1 MKTRFRLSIVAL
13 CIAGVLAGCGS
24 VTNGLAFQAPTG
36 WTGTPAMFGRLQM
49 WVKSG
54 KDKGT
59 TQIVMLVKADAKNT
73 KSDFTLIPS
82 QYGNGKDMKM
92 LSHGQTKLCGTQPA
106 EQFVGEGTDK
116 DGKKSRIEM
125 VSTVVGSDRYVAM
138 YMRPDV
144 MPADPMA
151 EGAIHSLCPE
161 KQ

>member
-54 KDKGT
+54 KDKGS

-92 LSHGQTKLCGTQPA
+92 LSHGDTKLCGTQPA

-138 YMRPDV
+138 YMRPAV
-144 MPADPMA
+144 MSADPMA
-151 EGAIHSLCPE
+151 ESAIHSLCPE